1 MVVSLGNSVL
11 EWQRI
16 DVIKHLDIIQRVI
29 DEDLAIIESNKTR
42 TIDKLNRWKRDLE
55 YIEEKIQ
62 TAEKSLIPR
71 LERIF
76 SVNLNNNGLLTV
88 SLFQPSTKNLFS
100 EIRIH
105 YCNGKTNRLD
115 CDILLDLAHLGE
127 ASEMLALLGDA
138 AIDVA
143 VLHHVWKPK
152 ASDAGTL
159 TQSRAQ
165 LVSNEHLSEKC
176 DEWGL
181 YVNRIHFDP
190 DTPSKSEMDHD
201 KGTLVE
207 ALYGVVYV
215 ERGFDKVLELV
226 KCLI

>member
-1 MVVSLGNSVL
+1 L
-11 EWQRI
+11 
-16 DVIKHLDIIQRVI
+16 K
-29 DEDLAIIESNKTR
+29 
-42 TIDKLNRWKRDLE
+42 

-62 TAEKSLIPR
+62 SAEKNLIPR
-71 LERIF
+71 LDRIF
-76 SVNLNNNGLLTV
+76 SLNLNNNGLLTV
-88 SLFQPSTKNLFS
+88 ALFQPSTKNLFS

-105 YCNGKTNRLD
+105 YCNNTRDRLD
-115 CDILLDLAHLGE
+115 CDALLDLASLSK

-138 AIDVA
+138 AIDMA
-143 VLHHVWKPK
+143 ILHHVWKPK

-165 LVSNEHLSEKC
+165 LVSNEHLSQKC

-181 YVNRIHFDP
+181 YESRIHFDP

-207 ALYGVVYV
+207 ALYGVIYV

-226 KCLI
+226 RHLL